1 MDSHYAVLDCL
12 QRNDK
17 LTQRDIAR
25 YTGLSVGGV
34 NLLLKKMVRKG
45 LVKLEKVNGRSLRY
59 ILTPQGMAEKTR
71 LAYQYMQ
78 STYRQIVKTG
88 RVLAEVVAERP
99 EPVERIIFYGPRD
112 EVLEILKIAAG
123 NLHIKHA
130 TASCAADLAGIDG
143 RNTLVI
149 TWQAG
154 EEYVVLQGIEVVN
167 IIDRL

>member
-12 QRNDK
+12 QRNNN

-45 LVKLEKVNGRSLRY
+45 LVKLEKVNGRTLRY

-99 EPVERIIFYGPRD
+99 EPVARIVFYGPRD

-123 NLHIKHA
+123 NLHIKHT

-154 EEYVVLQGIEVVN
+154 ENFPLPAGVEVVN
-167 IIDRL
+167 IMDRL

>member
-1 MDSHYAVLDCL
+1 MDSQYAVLDCL
-12 QRNDK
+12 QRNNN

-45 LVKLEKVNGRSLRY
+45 LVKLEKVNGRTLRY
-59 ILTPQGMAEKTR
+59 ILTPQGLAEKTR
-71 LAYQYMQ
+71 LAYQYIQ
-78 STYRQIVKTG
+78 SSYQQIVKTG
-88 RVLAEVVAERP
+88 RALEEVVAARP
-99 EPVERIIFYGPRD
+99 EPVARIIFYGPSD

-123 NLHIKHA
+123 NLHIQHT
-130 TASCAADLAGIDG
+130 TAAGAADLAGIDG

-154 EEYVVLQGIEVVN
+154 EEYQPPPGIEVVN
-167 IIDRL
+167 IINRL